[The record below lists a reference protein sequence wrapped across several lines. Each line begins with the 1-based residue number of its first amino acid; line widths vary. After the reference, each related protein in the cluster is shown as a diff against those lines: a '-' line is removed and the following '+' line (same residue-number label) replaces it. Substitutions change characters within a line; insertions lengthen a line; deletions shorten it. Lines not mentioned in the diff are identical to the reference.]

1 MRSPATINITDQ
13 NNQVISSGDKF
24 VFIPNYDS
32 GNYKVEVVGIDKGS
46 YELVVGQITENSTHW
61 ESFEETTTQNEIDTY
76 NISINPD
83 QPNQPVIKDNNS
95 IHPIQSASN
104 KITQLQNIENN
115 PILDQINQLLSNL
128 DKLSDQEKVDQ
139 ALRIIRYLGSYYQE
153 TTNTEGKLLALE
165 TIQQIETLLSNLDP
179 ELDLSSARFKLAE
192 SIQQKKLE
200 RLNKKGQ
207 ATELLGINYSEA
219 SNRFAKAEINENS
232 NPRLNQIYSFSAY
245 YLIN

>member
-1 MRSPATINITDQ
+1 MYPP
-13 NNQVISSGDKF
+13 VISLYSYL
-24 VFIPNYDS
+24 ITDS
-32 GNYKVEVVGIDKGS
+32 GNYKVEVVGTDKGS
-46 YELVVGQITENSTHW
+46 YELIIGQVTEDSNHW

-76 NISINPD
+76 NISID
-83 QPNQPVIKDNNS
+83 PNQQNQPIIKDSNS

-128 DKLSDQEKVDQ
+128 GKLSDQKKVDQ

-165 TIQQIETLLSNLDP
+165 AMQQIETHLDNLDP
-179 ELDLSSARFKLAE
+179 DLDLSSARFKRAE
-192 SIQQKKLE
+192 STQQKKLE

-232 NPRLNQIYSFSAY
+232 NPHLNKIYSFSAY
-245 YLIN
+245 YIIN